1 MPRPPHQGHQQTD
14 KTEQDQPRGQKRKTT
29 RTRVT
34 TTTETTERR
43 SPCRMQTRAPTEKD
57 RTDAETSHPHPFF
70 PKSTRCLNAG
80 PRSGPRQFS
89 QLPTAVGTTNASVQ
103 SCPFVYGDQGVPI
116 GIPGAGTVG
125 ACARCG
131 PKSGDPLT
139 KNLNHRNLGSFDRRG
154 PAIVG
159 HRPEFGKKSTTDT
172 IRPCRDRDHF
182 DRHAN
187 TAQYRSPCRADV
199 IIGHKPSLQGRAHGT
214 AGRLATRQKTP
225 LTGQLVAKLGSEKRS
240 GCNSWPSQGIDS
252 HCLIRLPTTGLC
264 GTPRQISISL
274 STEKIAS
281 VATVAR

>member
-1 MPRPPHQGHQQTD
+1 M
-14 KTEQDQPRGQKRKTT
+14 
-29 RTRVT
+29 
-34 TTTETTERR
+34 
-43 SPCRMQTRAPTEKD
+43 
-57 RTDAETSHPHPFF
+57 
-70 PKSTRCLNAG
+70 
-80 PRSGPRQFS
+80 
-89 QLPTAVGTTNASVQ
+89 
-103 SCPFVYGDQGVPI
+103 PI

-131 PKSGDPLT
+131 PKSGDSLT

-225 LTGQLVAKLGSEKRS
+225 LTGQLVAKLGSEKRRVAIH
-240 GCNSWPSQGIDS
+240 GRRRG
-252 HCLIRLPTTGLC
+252 LIRTALLGYLLLVFAELPGRSQSACQQKKL
-264 GTPRQISISL
+264 P
-274 STEKIAS
+274 A
-281 VATVAR
+281 